1 MKKIL
6 FMLLIS
12 AMLLCSCGKFNP
24 DDYPWELTESDVVP
38 YSDNAYSL
46 EIIEGTLTNTGC
58 KVLISKNN
66 DEDEYLLCGEDF
78 SVELLGDKKWYKI
91 QPLSEYL
98 MFPATGWFFN
108 NDNPNGEQEMD
119 WSKMYG
125 ELPAGT
131 YRIVK
136 NFRIMSGE
144 VGVFN
149 EDSAYNFCVEFTIE

>member
-6 FMLLIS
+6 ILLVLF
-12 AMLLCSCGKFNP
+12 AVLLSSCGKFNP

-78 SVELLGDKKWYKI
+78 SIELLGDKWYKI
-91 QPLSEYL
+91 QSPQEYVI
-98 MFPATGWFFN
+98 FPAAGWFFG
-108 NDNPNGEQEMD
+108 NDNPNGEQDMD
-119 WSKMYG
+119 WSKIYG
-125 ELPAGT
+125 ELPTGT

-136 NFRIMSGE
+136 SFRLMTGE
-144 VGVFN
+144 MGVFK
-149 EDSAYNFCVEFTIE
+149 DDIAYNFCVEFVIE